1 MTTKYVTTAELAA
14 HFNVAN
20 ATIMAML
27 KSGEIPT
34 GTYMRLGR
42 VFRFDL
48 EKIEQAL
55 LTRAGS
61 VDDPEPPMQGQEVQY
76 EFDFNDT
83 PEAEDDGI
91 EYYNHGESE

>member
-27 KSGEIPT
+27 KSGEIPA

-48 EKIEQAL
+48 EKIEEAL
-55 LTRAGS
+55 LTRAGAPEEAES
-61 VDDPEPPMQGQEVQY
+61 PADPAQY
-76 EFDFNDT
+76 EFDFN
-83 PEAEDDGI
+83 ED
-91 EYYNHGESE
+91 ETSYT

>member
-1 MTTKYVTTAELAA
+1 MTTKYVTTGELAA

-27 KSGEIPT
+27 KSGEIPA

-61 VDDPEPPMQGQEVQY
+61 VEEVEDPEAPVQY
-76 EFDFNDT
+76 EFDFNAYQNADD
-83 PEAEDDGI
+83 EDGDS
-91 EYYNHGESE
+91 YN